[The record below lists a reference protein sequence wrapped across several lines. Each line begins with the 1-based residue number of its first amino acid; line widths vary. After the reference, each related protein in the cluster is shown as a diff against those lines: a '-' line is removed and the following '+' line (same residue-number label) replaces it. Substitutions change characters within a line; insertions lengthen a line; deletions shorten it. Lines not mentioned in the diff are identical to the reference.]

1 MAAWIGIIER
11 LQRARSG
18 RWSASTRRA
27 TVAFWTMAQA
37 DAEVMSAGG
46 GEVSGCDPA
55 LQRGDVGRGGRGSGA
70 GAGGPWKAGT

>member
-1 MAAWIGIIER
+1 M
-11 LQRARSG
+11 
-18 RWSASTRRA
+18 RRA

-37 DAEVMSAGG
+37 DAEVMSADG

-55 LQRGDVGRGGRGSGA
+55 LRRGDVRRGGRGSGA